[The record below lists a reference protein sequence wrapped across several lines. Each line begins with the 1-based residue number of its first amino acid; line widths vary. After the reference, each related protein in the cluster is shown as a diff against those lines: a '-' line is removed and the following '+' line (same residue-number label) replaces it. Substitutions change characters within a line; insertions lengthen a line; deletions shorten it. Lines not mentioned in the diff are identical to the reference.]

1 MPDSY
6 LDHFL
11 DSLSQVVTG
20 PVVWFHDKV
29 ATPYRK
35 NYPWY
40 HRQYRR
46 VPGIENCYTDDWVC
60 REEANAQF
68 RRDKLVE
75 KYIVQLLAS
84 RFETCSIEE
93 GFEGKKAKTDPNA
106 KCHDLWKNWCNANL
120 NFYIKYGDMKHNFK
134 AEEALMKQ
142 KHRMIWERR
151 NGPIEDNGEQYL
163 TN

>member
-46 VPGIENCYTDDWVC
+46 VPGIENCYTDDWVFYWQVDL
-60 REEANAQF
+60 RLA
-68 RRDKLVE
+68 
-75 KYIVQLLAS
+75 LLRKVS
-84 RFETCSIEE
+84 R
-93 GFEGKKAKTDPNA
+93 GKKAKTDPNA

-142 KHRMIWERR
+142 KTSYDM
-151 NGPIEDNGEQYL
+151 GK
-163 TN
+163 T